1 MVSLEAQTFTKEI
14 EKAMNNALDIHKS
27 EGMNVAH
34 LQGGNLE
41 DGVLGNTGGS
51 EVETIFCFGTW
62 DLSESSFGNPKFLTS
77 ALTMTMF
84 GTKKNQD
91 WGHPGFGHARTETAT
106 V

>member
-1 MVSLEAQTFTKEI
+1 
-14 EKAMNNALDIHKS
+14 MNNALDIHKS

-51 EVETIFCFGTW
+51 EVETISCCGTW
-62 DLSESSFGNPKFLTS
+62 TF
-77 ALTMTMF
+77 
-84 GTKKNQD
+84 
-91 WGHPGFGHARTETAT
+91 